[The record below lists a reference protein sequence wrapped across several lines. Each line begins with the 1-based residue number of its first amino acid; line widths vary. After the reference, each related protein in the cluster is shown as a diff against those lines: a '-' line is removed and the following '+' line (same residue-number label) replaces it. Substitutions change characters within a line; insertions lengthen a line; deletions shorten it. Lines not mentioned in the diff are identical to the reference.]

1 MTTHGQKEKLL
12 YHNKSGRNGNMKHNL
27 KEARSTLRIEYARRL
42 ASYEIELSEGERRI
56 DSAELLKIQEYSM
69 STSLRRRFLMHTIV
83 AHLDGNYAD
92 VSNTKKLL
100 CTSRAAMDTMV
111 KETGDA
117 GWIHI
122 KRNKQK
128 HRSIQATE
136 IVVEC
141 WLGYADFVTH
151 LANKYNLNYL
161 SNSQAKIGELLETK

>member
-1 MTTHGQKEKLL
+1 M
-12 YHNKSGRNGNMKHNL
+12 RNNL
-27 KEARSTLRIEYARRL
+27 EGARSTLRLEYARRL
-42 ASYEIELSEGERRI
+42 AAYEIELSEGGRRI

-83 AHLDGNYAD
+83 AHLDDNYAN
-92 VSNTKKLL
+92 VSSTKKLL
-100 CTSRAAMDTMV
+100 GTSRAAMDTMV

-161 SNSQAKIGELLETK
+161 SNSHEKIGELLKTK